1 MSTLK
6 LDGMCLLTSNT
17 LQDGGLVSI
26 NDFPQNCRNIKVK
39 VGHTSVAAKDVIW
52 TSDSSVAAIAPPGIG
67 TGLKLDVVVGRFGYS
82 QDKYRKGMLDA
93 VFSYNKPM
101 EASVVLSNGPTMGIL
116 LHTYTR
122 ARTHARARASTHAH
136 TRTHACI
143 HACIP
148 LQTFRH
154 AYIHSYILHT
164 YNTHTHTHTH
174 TQARVW

>member
-1 MSTLK
+1 MLANFQH
-6 LDGMCLLTSNT
+6 LINT

-101 EASVVLSNGPTMGIL
+101 EASVVLSNGPTMG
-116 LHTYTR
+116 
-122 ARTHARARASTHAH
+122 
-136 TRTHACI
+136 ACLSVYSLSLS
-143 HACIP
+143 P
-148 LQTFRH
+148 P
-154 AYIHSYILHT
+154 
-164 YNTHTHTHTH
+164 
-174 TQARVW
+174 